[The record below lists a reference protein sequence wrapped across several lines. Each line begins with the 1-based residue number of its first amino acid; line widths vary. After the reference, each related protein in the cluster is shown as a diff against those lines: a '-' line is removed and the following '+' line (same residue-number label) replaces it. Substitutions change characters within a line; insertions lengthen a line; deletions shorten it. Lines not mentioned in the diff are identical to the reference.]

1 MRSLNSNNSY
11 GEKGSVASG
20 VDPNETPVT
29 STVTTRDNEAIIGR
43 TLVSNDVFTD

>member
-1 MRSLNSNNSY
+1 MVKKVLSF
-11 GEKGSVASG
+11 AG

-43 TLVSNDVFTD
+43 ALVSNAVFTD